1 MKYNISINQFAAVRN
16 GFAKNLDLIDLA
28 IFDFIKDFAN
38 SSKCV
43 KVQTQEGNYF
53 WISHKLVMEEMP
65 LLKIKTK
72 RGLIKRIDNLIN
84 AGILRKHPD
93 SNRYNKTLYSFGE
106 NYDLLVFAN
115 EDLQTTTKDD
125 TYEQKF
131 TPKNEN
137 SYTYE
142 QKFGGPMNKSSEDNI
157 YNDNI
162 DNNIKKEKYKKEKSP
177 ENKFSVII
185 NESENINFE
194 ESEQN
199 NITQTLRGTAEPKR
213 CLFANSRFAKFED
226 FEKCFDKP
234 EYEKI
239 DIKYYY
245 NAIADWSAS
254 KGRGQKDWIAQ
265 TRNFMRKDKNKG
277 ELHLKPQY
285 DTSHINIADALDY
298 LNENF

>member
-1 MKYNISINQFAAVRN
+1 MKKKRYIVLDLVRSNVLGLNPTQSILASCLFGLLSQDPIQYAGKSYYMADYKNISVYCSVLPNKVDTLRRLYKSLENLGLIQLTKIDNHVCFTPSEMLRDWGTEYECVEAE
-16 GFAKNLDLIDLA
+16 KNPETGEKSDKQGKNPI
-28 IFDFIKDFAN
+28 
-38 SSKCV
+38 
-43 KVQTQEGNYF
+43 
-53 WISHKLVMEEMP
+53 
-65 LLKIKTK
+65 K
-72 RGLIKRIDNLIN
+72 RGKNPIEAEKNPGTHLNNIN
-84 AGILRKHPD
+84 
-93 SNRYNKTLYSFGE
+93 N
-106 NYDLLVFAN
+106 
-115 EDLQTTTKDD
+115 
-125 TYEQKF
+125 
-131 TPKNEN
+131 
-137 SYTYE
+137 
-142 QKFGGPMNKSSEDNI
+142 NI
-157 YNDNI
+157 NDY
-162 DNNIKKEKYKKEKSP
+162 NIKKEKYKKEKSP

-285 DTSHINIADALDY
+285 DISHINIADALDY

>member
-1 MKYNISINQFAAVRN
+1 M
-16 GFAKNLDLIDLA
+16 
-28 IFDFIKDFAN
+28 
-38 SSKCV
+38 
-43 KVQTQEGNYF
+43 
-53 WISHKLVMEEMP
+53 
-65 LLKIKTK
+65 
-72 RGLIKRIDNLIN
+72 
-84 AGILRKHPD
+84 
-93 SNRYNKTLYSFGE
+93 
-106 NYDLLVFAN
+106 
-115 EDLQTTTKDD
+115 
-125 TYEQKF
+125 
-131 TPKNEN
+131 NEN

-142 QKFGGPMNKSSEDNI
+142 QKFRGPMNKSSEDNI

-185 NESENINFE
+185 DESEDINFE
-194 ESEQN
+194 ESKQN
-199 NITQTLRGTAEPKR
+199 NITQTLRGTTEPKR

-239 DIKYYY
+239 DIYYY
-245 NAIADWSAS
+245 YTSVADWSAS
-254 KGRGQKDWIAQ
+254 KGRMQKDWIAQ